1 MNYLTYDE
9 ESIYIGPDK
18 KRYIRKN
25 IVEELLE
32 IRSHNIRLLKIPTI
46 KLKDNSNAYDLD
58 YIEKLIEDCRNFF
71 SLHYTKTELISLTS
85 RSSVRNG
92 TFDEYKVKVPIDL
105 QRILNKSVHKSEKG
119 SRIAFRKADVDTLWK
134 EISPPKAKCA
144 LLYESD
150 TYIIDENNKK
160 YVDKNTAISTLD
172 STAWCF
178 NQMDIP
184 YLISKNRKFYELQ
197 YIESLIEEYNIFFD
211 KHYTRKEAEKLTST
225 HFINIIPG
233 VKIPA
238 DLQRILIHK
247 KDSVGQLAYLKTD
260 VEIYLSKNNIKPRSK
275 YRACGDYF
283 LDENE
288 RKYISYETAMD
299 LLEVSRRYLQTSDIP
314 FIYGDNNVKLFDFE
328 YIQNLINDC
337 KQFFKDHYP
346 RREALNLTTRKM
358 VEYVLPKVNI
368 PSTYQSI
375 LNKSLHNGN
384 KVGRIAYLKSD
395 VHNAQKETTPSMLS
409 KDSMEHLVNEGLY
422 ISLDSCLNSLNIP
435 IRTLRTFFTKSSEY
449 HLDTFMFGGIK
460 YVKTEDINRIKNLQ
474 QIFFN
479 NYISTT
485 QAKEIYFKDID
496 ISKVNEVL
504 KRYSP
509 PIYIPTTD
517 DIMGKKSVFYKLSEV
532 EDFINEESNDN
543 IFHLASKANSGL
555 YLNLSDCSEL
565 LGGLHERSLAK
576 SLEDISAFEDSFM
589 YKTSRY
595 IKKEYIDI
603 LKSKQEE
610 FYKNYIRTNDE
621 YIISI
626 FKKYN
631 TSYLKYI
638 LNLYDIPPYIPCV
651 GDFFG
656 LVKVYKRSEVNKL
669 LSKCES
675 IEKAFFD
682 EYIFVQEAENT
693 LLYDYEYTRA
703 ANILERFD
711 VPDCLK
717 VYNGQM
723 NNKCYRLS
731 DVHNFTSSNER
742 KIIIDHN
749 LFGTSNYDTF
759 LLRLESTNLWDKFN
773 DNTEY
778 TKNIWFK
785 YCKRYLNK
793 TQSKGE
799 ILQGIISTLIRV
811 TVELKKLLD
820 VHEVNE
826 IYLLSSNKINFFQNT
841 LSISYQMEFYRF
853 LRYVYADLSH
863 GKNRDINCKFNLKN
877 INNPNYITEEE
888 LDKKKQ
894 DKSIYEFEIYS
905 EIFNYCTDLDKHIKL
920 SLEEIRT
927 YNTCTY
933 ASSWLYVM
941 LHLNNAWRHGDVRD
955 FPQMVNIFDLVD
967 QLEINDFSWFDNNK
981 LEIKVARAVI
991 ERIRQWE
998 IIISKTQ
1005 MKGVFFCSDELA
1017 PSLSSAILLL
1027 TLFHKKYNIIGLET
1041 LMIFNTSNNNISKT
1055 QLETFF
1061 TDINI
1066 ENFTFYSRKFNRTIM
1081 SYVYY
1086 IANLS
1091 GDSKS
1096 ALYSKIMRS
1105 HVNLN
1110 STTHYLDFR
1119 GINSLSK
1126 QLFQRGEFGF
1136 VATLLAYKLNNNEIG
1151 TFEEVTKHACKLNNA
1166 FGSIQSINANVG
1178 FLNTVYGDYKHVI
1191 EYLETKT
1198 FEETQLLLA
1207 DLYARKLSSI
1217 EGCDTPCLLGNNNCK
1232 YPGKYQTCF
1241 ECTFHIPTI
1250 YALSTLCEYLRK
1262 DMELF
1267 YSTNNLAK
1275 KFQISKRFA
1284 AKRRAFVQAIN
1295 ILGEDYVYG
1304 CLGMPKND
1312 FIEEVITFNITSKR
1326 LLQQA

>member
-1 MNYLTYDE
+1 MNSLTYDE

-32 IRSHNIRLLKIPTI
+32 IRSHNIKLLKIPSI

-58 YIEKLIEDCRNFF
+58 YIEKLIEECRNFF

-85 RSSVRNG
+85 PSSVRNG

-184 YLISKNRKFYELQ
+184 YLISKNKKFYELQ

-211 KHYTRKEAEKLTST
+211 KHYTRKEAEKLTSQ
-225 HFINIIPG
+225 HFTNITPS
-233 VKIPA
+233 VKIPT
-238 DLQRILIHK
+238 DLQRILSRK
-247 KDSVGQLAYLKTD
+247 KDSVGQVAYLKTD
-260 VEIYLSKNNIKPRSK
+260 VEIYLSQNNIKPRSK

-299 LLEVSRRYLQTSDIP
+299 LLEVSRRYLKTADIP

-346 RREALNLTTRKM
+346 RREALNLTTRQM

-368 PSTYQSI
+368 PPTYQAI

-395 VHNAQKETTPSMLS
+395 VHNAQKETTPSLLS
-409 KDSMEHLVNEGLY
+409 KDSMEDLVNEGLY

-460 YVKTEDINRIKNLQ
+460 YVKTEDVNRIKNLQ
-474 QIFFN
+474 QTFFN

-496 ISKVNEVL
+496 ISKVNKVL

-517 DIMGKKSVFYKLSEV
+517 DIIGRKSVFYKLSEV

-555 YLNLSDCSEL
+555 YLNLSDCAEL

-621 YIISI
+621 YMISI

-631 TSYLKYI
+631 TTYLKDI

-651 GDFFG
+651 GDFFAA
-656 LVKVYKRSEVNKL
+656 LKVYKRSEVNNL

-675 IEKAFFD
+675 IEKAFFN

-693 LLYDYEYTRA
+693 LLCDYECTRA
-703 ANILERFD
+703 ADILERFD
-711 VPDCLK
+711 IPDCLK
-717 VYNGQM
+717 VY
-723 NNKCYRLS
+723 
-731 DVHNFTSSNER
+731 NER

-793 TQSKGE
+793 TQSKGGV
-799 ILQGIISTLIRV
+799 LQGIISTLIRV

-820 VHEVNE
+820 IHEVNE

-933 ASSWLYVM
+933 ASS
-941 LHLNNAWRHGDVRD
+941 
-955 FPQMVNIFDLVD
+955 
-967 QLEINDFSWFDNNK
+967 
-981 LEIKVARAVI
+981 
-991 ERIRQWE
+991 
-998 IIISKTQ
+998 
-1005 MKGVFFCSDELA
+1005 
-1017 PSLSSAILLL
+1017 
-1027 TLFHKKYNIIGLET
+1027 
-1041 LMIFNTSNNNISKT
+1041 
-1055 QLETFF
+1055 
-1061 TDINI
+1061 
-1066 ENFTFYSRKFNRTIM
+1066 
-1081 SYVYY
+1081 
-1086 IANLS
+1086 
-1091 GDSKS
+1091 
-1096 ALYSKIMRS
+1096 
-1105 HVNLN
+1105 
-1110 STTHYLDFR
+1110 
-1119 GINSLSK
+1119 
-1126 QLFQRGEFGF
+1126 
-1136 VATLLAYKLNNNEIG
+1136 
-1151 TFEEVTKHACKLNNA
+1151 
-1166 FGSIQSINANVG
+1166 
-1178 FLNTVYGDYKHVI
+1178 
-1191 EYLETKT
+1191 
-1198 FEETQLLLA
+1198 
-1207 DLYARKLSSI
+1207 
-1217 EGCDTPCLLGNNNCK
+1217 
-1232 YPGKYQTCF
+1232 
-1241 ECTFHIPTI
+1241 
-1250 YALSTLCEYLRK
+1250 
-1262 DMELF
+1262 
-1267 YSTNNLAK
+1267 
-1275 KFQISKRFA
+1275 
-1284 AKRRAFVQAIN
+1284 
-1295 ILGEDYVYG
+1295 
-1304 CLGMPKND
+1304 
-1312 FIEEVITFNITSKR
+1312 
-1326 LLQQA
+1326 

>member
-1 MNYLTYDE
+1 MNSLTYDE

-32 IRSHNIRLLKIPTI
+32 IRSHNIKLLKIPSI

-58 YIEKLIEDCRNFF
+58 YIEKLIEECRNFF

-85 RSSVRNG
+85 PSSVRNG

-184 YLISKNRKFYELQ
+184 YLISKNKKFYELQ

-211 KHYTRKEAEKLTST
+211 KHYTRKEAEKLTSK
-225 HFINIIPG
+225 HFTNITPS

-238 DLQRILIHK
+238 DLQRILSRK
-247 KDSVGQLAYLKTD
+247 KDSVGQVAYLKTD
-260 VEIYLSKNNIKPRSK
+260 VEIYLSQNNIKPRSK

-299 LLEVSRRYLQTSDIP
+299 LLEVSRRYLKTADIP

-346 RREALNLTTRKM
+346 RREALNLTTRQM

-368 PSTYQSI
+368 PPTYQAI

-395 VHNAQKETTPSMLS
+395 VHNAQKETTPSLLS
-409 KDSMEHLVNEGLY
+409 KDSMEDLVNEGLY

-449 HLDTFMFGGIK
+449 YLDTFMFGGIK
-460 YVKTEDINRIKNLQ
+460 YVKTEDVNRIKNLQ
-474 QIFFN
+474 QTFFN

-496 ISKVNEVL
+496 ISKVNKVL

-517 DIMGKKSVFYKLSEV
+517 DIIGRKSVFYKLSEV
-532 EDFINEESNDN
+532 EDFINDESNDN

-555 YLNLSDCSEL
+555 YLNLSDCAEL

-631 TSYLKYI
+631 TTYLKDI

-651 GDFFG
+651 GDFFAA
-656 LVKVYKRSEVNKL
+656 LKVYKRSEVNNL

-675 IEKAFFD
+675 IEKAFFN

-693 LLYDYEYTRA
+693 LLCDYECTRA
-703 ANILERFD
+703 ADILERFD
-711 VPDCLK
+711 IPDCLK
-717 VYNGQM
+717 VYNGQT

-749 LFGTSNYDTF
+749 LF
-759 LLRLESTNLWDKFN
+759 
-773 DNTEY
+773 
-778 TKNIWFK
+778 
-785 YCKRYLNK
+785 
-793 TQSKGE
+793 
-799 ILQGIISTLIRV
+799 
-811 TVELKKLLD
+811 
-820 VHEVNE
+820 
-826 IYLLSSNKINFFQNT
+826 
-841 LSISYQMEFYRF
+841 
-853 LRYVYADLSH
+853 
-863 GKNRDINCKFNLKN
+863 
-877 INNPNYITEEE
+877 
-888 LDKKKQ
+888 
-894 DKSIYEFEIYS
+894 
-905 EIFNYCTDLDKHIKL
+905 
-920 SLEEIRT
+920 
-927 YNTCTY
+927 
-933 ASSWLYVM
+933 
-941 LHLNNAWRHGDVRD
+941 
-955 FPQMVNIFDLVD
+955 
-967 QLEINDFSWFDNNK
+967 
-981 LEIKVARAVI
+981 
-991 ERIRQWE
+991 
-998 IIISKTQ
+998 
-1005 MKGVFFCSDELA
+1005 
-1017 PSLSSAILLL
+1017 
-1027 TLFHKKYNIIGLET
+1027 
-1041 LMIFNTSNNNISKT
+1041 
-1055 QLETFF
+1055 
-1061 TDINI
+1061 
-1066 ENFTFYSRKFNRTIM
+1066 
-1081 SYVYY
+1081 
-1086 IANLS
+1086 
-1091 GDSKS
+1091 
-1096 ALYSKIMRS
+1096 
-1105 HVNLN
+1105 
-1110 STTHYLDFR
+1110 
-1119 GINSLSK
+1119 
-1126 QLFQRGEFGF
+1126 
-1136 VATLLAYKLNNNEIG
+1136 
-1151 TFEEVTKHACKLNNA
+1151 
-1166 FGSIQSINANVG
+1166 
-1178 FLNTVYGDYKHVI
+1178 
-1191 EYLETKT
+1191 
-1198 FEETQLLLA
+1198 
-1207 DLYARKLSSI
+1207 
-1217 EGCDTPCLLGNNNCK
+1217 
-1232 YPGKYQTCF
+1232 
-1241 ECTFHIPTI
+1241 
-1250 YALSTLCEYLRK
+1250 
-1262 DMELF
+1262 
-1267 YSTNNLAK
+1267 
-1275 KFQISKRFA
+1275 
-1284 AKRRAFVQAIN
+1284 
-1295 ILGEDYVYG
+1295 
-1304 CLGMPKND
+1304 
-1312 FIEEVITFNITSKR
+1312 
-1326 LLQQA
+1326 